1 MANPLGPMAVV
12 GTLPDTFFVPIIKTT
27 PTLTVKK
34 GARRVEDLQDK
45 VAVVTGG
52 ASGIGLALVR
62 AFLDQGMRVAI
73 ADVDAAALEAVTR
86 EFAGDPRV
94 LVKRTDVTSGP
105 SVAALADAVY
115 DGFGACHVVCNNA
128 GVGAPSAKV
137 WQTTPND
144 WAWVFSVNVTGVVN
158 GILTFV
164 PRMIESGEE
173 GHVVNTSSSDGPISP
188 LPSASV
194 YAASKSAVST
204 LTECLAAQL
213 AEEGAPIGA
222 SVFYPSGG
230 LLRTGLWTAERTRPA
245 ALARERPRETE
256 PMTPERL
263 ESMAAQADRELHWQ
277 PLDELAS
284 LVVEGIRAERYVL
297 MKDTADAAATLRRR
311 AEAFAA
317 GVSPAATT
325 HIG

>member
-1 MANPLGPMAVV
+1 M
-12 GTLPDTFFVPIIKTT
+12 
-27 PTLTVKK
+27 
-34 GARRVEDLQDK
+34 EDMQDK

-52 ASGIGLALVR
+52 ASGIGLALAR
-62 AFLDQGMRVAI
+62 AFLGEGMRVAI
-73 ADVDAAALEAVTR
+73 ADVDEPALQAVAQ
-86 EFAGDPRV
+86 EFAGESRV
-94 LVKRTDVTSGP
+94 LCHRTDVTSAE
-105 SVAALADAVY
+105 SVELLADTVY
-115 DGFGACHVVCNNA
+115 AGFGACHVLCNNA

-144 WAWVFSVNVTGVVN
+144 WAWVFGVNVTGVVN

-164 PRMIESGEE
+164 PRMLESGEE

-194 YAASKSAVST
+194 YAASKAAVSV

-213 AEEGAPIGA
+213 AEEGAPLGA

-230 LLRTGLWTAERTRPA
+230 LLRTGLWTSDRTRPR

-256 PMTPERL
+256 AMTPERL
-263 ESMAAQADRELHWQ
+263 EEMAASAGRELHWQ
-277 PLDELAS
+277 PLDELAA
-284 LVVEGIRAERYVL
+284 LVVEGIRARRFVL
-297 MKDTADAAATLRRR
+297 MKDAPDAAATLRAR

-317 GVSPAATT
+317 GALPTPA
-325 HIG
+325 HFG